1 MPQHPVRSI
10 PEEAESAAGGKKKKK
25 GKSPQL
31 ENLEKVFGIK
41 QTEPDHDP
49 VVIQESEVEQ
59 PAAYPVE
66 KLFDA
71 NRQVPDFGVPQVEAQ
86 PENAAESARTG
97 APCAGR
103 A

>member
-10 PEEAESAAGGKKKKK
+10 PEEAESAAAAKRRKRARAR
-25 GKSPQL
+25 SSRIWTRSS
-31 ENLEKVFGIK
+31 GIK

-86 PENAAESARTG
+86 PGKCGGVGRTG